1 MSCGAS
7 IRNIKVLVIK
17 EEEDEHLQE
26 MAPVPLTLGLWL
38 CVFATNKIMILVKLL
53 SLAILS
59 WVAMFAMRLW

>member
-26 MAPVPLTLGLWL
+26 MAPVPLTLG
-38 CVFATNKIMILVKLL
+38 
-53 SLAILS
+53 
-59 WVAMFAMRLW
+59 